1 MTNDHIRYEIS
12 HACIVRHVLLPTTN
26 HSNLMRPS
34 ILSVIIALCMP
45 YTYIY
50 GNDMQDLRAVM
61 AAQAGQ
67 PAIDIPS
74 GTYLLDFSTTR
85 SPISLSGLSDV
96 VIDFHGATIVC
107 NQQQQAFNIKDCKN
121 LVIKNFYLEYDP
133 PTCTQGTIT
142 AINGSTWDV
151 ELHENY
157 PTQNIKL
164 QRTQVYDADTRE
176 LVRNFTTIWEGRQ
189 TLTWTG
195 ERTLQLTGLSN
206 SAVKPGD
213 FVVLTVLPE
222 SYTPHAIYLSRCV
235 DCKLENVTVYD
246 SNCFSFFE
254 TDCSN
259 THYYRCAVTRKT
271 NDPKYPVD
279 RLRAGYADGIHSKH
293 ATIGPTIEECTL
305 EHSGDDCIAINGSFY
320 PVYKTDAS
328 TKTVFILTPESMA
341 SNIKPKK
348 EDVLVG
354 VNNNGTLRGEG
365 MIQSIVTAYPTS
377 SERTACFNKLSNIRE
392 QDTYRYGAKITLTEW
407 IDGLATG
414 DMVYSNNRI
423 GSGFKVIN
431 NSVGHNRSRA
441 ILIKASDGEITGN
454 KIDHSAMSAIAIAP
468 EFYWLEAGCSQNLT
482 IAGNTIS
489 DCMYDASMMGS
500 SQAAALTVVAEAP
513 NGKLAACGAFA
524 NIDIHGNTITGCPF
538 PAIFLNSINGG
549 YCYDN
554 ILDNTPAFT
563 RRHGANFGIP
573 STRAEYRLNCNISL
587 SAPEASVANPAIDA
601 SRIFVENGQV
611 RITPAD
617 EPTTVSL
624 TTPAGVCLGQ
634 WSIQAGDDMILP
646 DLNHGIYI
654 VRITG
659 RNGASSQ
666 KIIL

>member
-1 MTNDHIRYEIS
+1 MKALI
-12 HACIVRHVLLPTTN
+12 LP
-26 HSNLMRPS
+26 
-34 ILSVIIALCMP
+34 VIIAIAMSS
-45 YTYIY
+45 TYIY
-50 GNDMQDLRAVM
+50 GNDMQDLRTVI

-67 PAIDIPS
+67 STIDIPS
-74 GTYLLDFSTTR
+74 GTYLLDFSNTR
-85 SPISLSGLSDV
+85 SPISLSGLSDA

-107 NQQQQAFNIKDCKN
+107 NQQQQAFNITDCRN
-121 LVIKNFYLEYDP
+121 LVIKNFFLEYDP

-157 PTQNIKL
+157 PTQNITL
-164 QRTQVYDADTRE
+164 QRTQVYDSENRE

-222 SYTPHAIYLSRCV
+222 SYTPHAIYLARCL

-254 TDCSN
+254 TDCER
-259 THYYRCAVTRKT
+259 THYYRCTVTRKL
-271 NDPKYPVD
+271 NDPKYSED

-293 ATIGPTIEECTL
+293 ATIGPIIEECTL
-305 EHSGDDCIAINGSFY
+305 EHNGDDCIAINGSFY
-320 PVYKTDAS
+320 PVYKADAS
-328 TKTVFILTPESMA
+328 TKTVFILTPETMA
-341 SNIKPKK
+341 SKIKPKAG
-348 EDVLVG
+348 DTLVG
-354 VNNNGTLRGEG
+354 VNNNGTLRGQG
-365 MIQSIVTAYPTS
+365 IIKSIVTAYPTS

-392 QDTYRYGAKITLTEW
+392 QGAYRYGAKITLTEW
-407 IDGLATG
+407 VDDLSAG

-454 KIDHSAMSAIAIAP
+454 TIDHSAMSAIAIAP
-468 EFYWLEAGCSQNLT
+468 EFYWLEAGCSQNLI
-482 IAGNTIS
+482 IADNTIS
-489 DCMYDASMMGS
+489 DCMYDASMMSS

-513 NGKLAACGAFA
+513 NGKLADCGAFA
-524 NIDIHGNTITGCPF
+524 NIDIHGNTITDCPF
-538 PAIFLNSINGG
+538 PAIFLNSIDGG

-554 ILDNTPAFT
+554 QLDNTPVFN

-573 STRAEYRLNCNISL
+573 SNRAEYRLNCNISL
-587 SAPEASVANPAIDA
+587 TAPEASIESTDMDNVIIHVVNDHLIISA
-601 SRIFVENGQV
+601 S
-611 RITPAD
+611 D
-617 EPTTVSL
+617 EPITVRL
-624 TTPAGVCLGQ
+624 HTPSGVCIGQ
-634 WSIQAGDDMILP
+634 WSIPAGTDIELP
-646 DLNHGIYI
+646 ETEHGIYI
-654 VRITG
+654 ATITG
-659 RNGASSQ
+659 NRDSRSQ
-666 KIIL
+666 KIVL